1 MFKFKLKPE
10 TRQRIE
16 KEEIEALRLYRL
28 PDRWLARELIKIAR
42 AMRATTARFGPYDAV
57 YDSTLLW
64 HIVPEIAYRLGER
77 QFLQDERA
85 THEVRDLTNAGL
97 RMVAGISWKNSSAF
111 LYRNS
116 DPGRMF
122 FREPCNGNPVVYALD
137 RLATPD
143 EKDVLA
149 KGILEV
155 SRHRN
160 VQSSGIWTPAM
171 LSA

>member
-1 MFKFKLKPE
+1 MFKINLKPE

-16 KEEIEALRLYRL
+16 EDEIEALRLYRL
-28 PDRWLARELIKIAR
+28 PDRWLARELVRMAR
-42 AMRATTARFGPYDAV
+42 AMRAKTARFGPYDAV

-77 QFLQDERA
+77 QFEMYERDEKGVRA
-85 THEVRDLTNAGL
+85 LTNEGL
-97 RMVAGISWKNSSAF
+97 RMVAGISWKNCSPF

-116 DPGRMF
+116 DAGRIF
-122 FREPCNGNPVVYALD
+122 FRAPCNGNPIVYALD

-149 KGILEV
+149 RDILEI
-155 SRHRN
+155 SQRRN
-160 VQSSGIWTPAM
+160 VQSTGIWTPAM